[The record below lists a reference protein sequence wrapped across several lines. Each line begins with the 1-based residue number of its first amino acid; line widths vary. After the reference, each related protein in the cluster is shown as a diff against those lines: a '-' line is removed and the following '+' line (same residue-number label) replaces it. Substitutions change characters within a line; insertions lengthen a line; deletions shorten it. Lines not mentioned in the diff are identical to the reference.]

1 MATRAAMGS
10 TGHARTPADAD
21 ISILRSKITMP
32 AAPDW
37 TVPRPRL
44 DHLIAAG
51 VQGPLTALMGPP
63 GMGKTLAMASWAT
76 GNRASS
82 PVAWVTLD
90 EFDNRPR
97 VLWSYVMTALRRAGV
112 AVPHMSWSA
121 ACVDT
126 VDHEFL
132 VRLAASLAAADPP

>member
-1 MATRAAMGS
+1 MAARATVGS
-10 TGHARTPADAD
+10 ARRARTSMDAD

-37 TVPRPRL
+37 AVPRPRL
-44 DHLIAAG
+44 DHLIADG

-63 GMGKTLAMASWAT
+63 GMGKTLAMASWAA

-97 VLWSYVMTALRRAGV
+97 DGPVRRGG
-112 AVPHMSWSA
+112 HCDLGSQ
-121 ACVDT
+121 D
-126 VDHEFL
+126 
-132 VRLAASLAAADPP
+132 